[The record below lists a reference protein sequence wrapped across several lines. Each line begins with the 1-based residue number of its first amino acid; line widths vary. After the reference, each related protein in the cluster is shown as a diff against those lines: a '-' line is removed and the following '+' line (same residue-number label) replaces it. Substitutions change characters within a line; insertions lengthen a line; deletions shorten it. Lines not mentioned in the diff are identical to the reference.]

1 MDNNQAQL
9 QLIQSLII
17 TEKDVTQEKLRHLR
31 DYLVENPEK
40 VLVVKKSKK
49 RKL

>member
-1 MDNNQAQL
+1 MDNNQSQL
-9 QLIQSLII
+9 QIVQSLII
-17 TEKDVTQEKLRHLR
+17 DGEDVTQEKLRHLR